1 MTEETK
7 KFYSLKNKQSPPYQ
21 QTFLKEDCII
31 QSFLYKLSW
40 LFSEIHSFSQE
51 VTRKGKQ
58 NQTLH
63 TNGYFF
69 LPGIIIR

>member
-7 KFYSLKNKQSPPYQ
+7 KFYSLKNKQSPSYQ
-21 QTFLKEDCII
+21 QTFLKEDYVI

-40 LFSEIHSFSQE
+40 LFREIRSFSQE

-58 NQTLH
+58 N
-63 TNGYFF
+63 
-69 LPGIIIR
+69 